1 MTEQD
6 IIDICHKLGVKYIDS
21 FLSYNGLLIGRSLDL
36 DRSRVDVIGAGY
48 CNDTIRLEESLKNA
62 IVTVKEYL
70 AKQKMRQ
77 MEADFE

>member
-21 FLSYNGLLIGRSLDL
+21 FLTYNGLLIGRSLD
-36 DRSRVDVIGAGY
+36 RGRVDVIGAGY
-48 CNDTIRLEESLKNA
+48 CNDPIRLEESLKNA
-62 IVTVKEYL
+62 IVTVKEFQ